1 MRGKII
7 AKPNFLLSD
16 SAARDIFYNFFPFI
30 QRSFKTAKK
39 WLTFS
44 QISLERNLKF
54 METFNLE
61 LFIFI
66 CLDIVHT
73 NKWSSKP
80 LKIHIA
86 RCVYLR
92 SIGLKP
98 GLGIRSFAHL
108 TFSSNQMSNCERF
121 AQISQDKWAT
131 VSESLRS
138 LRENEQSWANRSGCS
153 RQMSN
158 HERCNQVVQR
168 KWENERFAQK
178 MLAKKI

>member
-1 MRGKII
+1 MFIYFLDYNYIRGGCNNVIYKQYVTIYCRINCTINRRLTFISLFLKSINVPIPIGIICLAFPQPFLSARFMRGKII

-66 CLDIVHT
+66 CLDIVQCT
-73 NKWSSKP
+73 YK
-80 LKIHIA
+80 
-86 RCVYLR
+86 
-92 SIGLKP
+92 
-98 GLGIRSFAHL
+98 
-108 TFSSNQMSNCERF
+108 
-121 AQISQDKWAT
+121 
-131 VSESLRS
+131 
-138 LRENEQSWANRSGCS
+138 
-153 RQMSN
+153 
-158 HERCNQVVQR
+158 
-168 KWENERFAQK
+168 
-178 MLAKKI
+178 